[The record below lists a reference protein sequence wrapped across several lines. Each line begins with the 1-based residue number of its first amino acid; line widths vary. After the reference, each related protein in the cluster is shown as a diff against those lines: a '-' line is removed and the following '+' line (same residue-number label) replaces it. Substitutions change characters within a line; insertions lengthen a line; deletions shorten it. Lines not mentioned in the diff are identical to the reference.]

1 MYDDVHIV
9 GVDVVVGA
17 ESDGGE
23 IVIEV
28 GGGTNPGGGLTE
40 IPIAGAE
47 TLGGV
52 KIGKNLRI
60 DKDGVLSVD
69 TTNDMENDNTRP
81 ITSAGVFATVGNIEA
96 LLKTI

>member
-28 GGGTNPGGGLTE
+28 GGGGNGGGITE

-69 TTNDMENDNTRP
+69 TTNDMEKDNTRP